1 MFDNLGFAYY
11 FMAIV
16 GFIVG
21 IANAIIDDKVD
32 KKYQPFSKR
41 LQNIKHQ
48 LLEIKTQQRT

>member
-1 MFDNLGFAYY
+1 MFDNVGFGYY

-32 KKYQPFSKR
+32 KKYQPFSRR
-41 LQNIKHQ
+41 LEDIKNQ
-48 LLEIKTQQRT
+48 LLEIKKQQNM